1 MIEKRMAAVILAA
14 GQGTR
19 MKSTLPKV
27 LHPIAG
33 QPMLEHVI
41 AIAAAVNASPV
52 ITVVGHGAEQVRS
65 VFAAESVRFA
75 LQAEQLG
82 TGHALLSAET
92 ELEGFTG
99 DLLLLCGDVPL
110 LQEKTL
116 HRLVEHHHQQLA
128 EVTILTARLD
138 NPTGYGRIV
147 RGTKG
152 VEHIV
157 EEKDATPEQREITE
171 INTGIYLFKAPGVFD
186 FLRKLDKSNAQG
198 EFYLTDVVARVRA
211 AGKRVAALPV
221 DDFRE
226 ATGINDRGQLAFANA
241 VFRERIN
248 TQLMLDGVSLAD
260 PAATYIDGNVR
271 VGPDTLVHAGVHL
284 RGATRIGSDCVIE
297 PGVVITDCQI
307 GDRVHCKAGSVL
319 TESVIGDDCAI
330 GPMAHL
336 RPGTVLA
343 GQNKLGNFVET
354 KKALIGHKSQAS
366 HLTYIGDATLGR
378 NVNVGCGTI
387 TCNYDGVN
395 KHQTIIDDDVF
406 VGSDT
411 QFVAPVHIGRG
422 SLIGA
427 GSTITR
433 DVPAD
438 ALALS
443 RSEQKNIDGWAA
455 RNRQKKIKKNPEKT

>member
-19 MKSTLPKV
+19 MKSALPKV
-27 LHPIAG
+27 LHPVAG
-33 QPMLEHVI
+33 RSILEHVVRS
-41 AIAAAVNASPV
+41 AESVEAAPV
-52 ITVVGHGAEQVRS
+52 VAVVGHGAEQVRS
-65 VFAAESVRFA
+65 VFAGKPVRFA
-75 LQAEQLG
+75 LQPEQLG
-82 TGHALLSAET
+82 TGHALLCAEP
-92 ELEGFTG
+92 ELEGFSG

-116 HRLVEHHHQQLA
+116 LRMIEYHREQQA
-128 EVTILTARLD
+128 EVTILTARVE

-147 RGTKG
+147 RGVSG
-152 VEHIV
+152 VESIV
-157 EEKDATPEQREITE
+157 EEKDATPGEQEISE
-171 INTGIYLFKAPGVFD
+171 INTGIYLFKAPQVFD
-186 FLRKLDKSNAQG
+186 FLRKLDNRNAQG
-198 EFYLTDVVARVRA
+198 EFYLTDIVAMVRA
-211 AGKRVAALPV
+211 AGKRVEAMPV
-221 DDFRE
+221 DDCRE
-226 ATGINDRGQLAFANA
+226 ATGINDRSQLAFANA
-241 VFRERIN
+241 VLRERIN
-248 TQLMLDGVSLAD
+248 DRLMLAGVSLTD
-260 PAATYIDGNVR
+260 PTTTYIDSTVR
-271 VGPDTLVHAGVHL
+271 IGPDTLVHAGVHL
-284 RGATRIGSDCVIE
+284 RGETRIGQDCIIE
-297 PGVVITDCQI
+297 PGVVMTDCQI

-319 TESVIGDDCAI
+319 SESEVGDDCAI

-343 GQNKLGNFVET
+343 GHNKLGNFVET
-354 KKALIGHKSQAS
+354 KKARIGHGSQAS

-427 GSTITR
+427 GSTITK

-443 RSEQKNIDGWAA
+443 RSEQKNIEGWAA
-455 RNRQKKIKKNPEKT
+455 RNRQKKSKNKPET